1 MLNGQMG
8 CGVWYSLLPVLT
20 CNFSS
25 AWGMRHAMD
34 LSGQSA
40 RYAGRLRASSIR
52 ARRARAMAEGRCP
65 VEQCEQNA
73 LSAQTQRAAAYVLL
87 HMHAYA

>member
-1 MLNGQMG
+1 
-8 CGVWYSLLPVLT
+8 
-20 CNFSS
+20 
-25 AWGMRHAMD
+25 
-34 LSGQSA
+34 
-40 RYAGRLRASSIR
+40 
-52 ARRARAMAEGRCP
+52 MAEGRCP